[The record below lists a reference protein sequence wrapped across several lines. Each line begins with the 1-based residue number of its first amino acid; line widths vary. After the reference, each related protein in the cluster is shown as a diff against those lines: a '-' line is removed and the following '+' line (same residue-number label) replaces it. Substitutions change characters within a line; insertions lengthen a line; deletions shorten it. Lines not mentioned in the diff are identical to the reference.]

1 MKKLLKISYPVK
13 VLLLILVLS
22 GCTKKLSDMELMTD
36 HSWKW
41 DKMTTSSTNSTVI
54 SMVSLVS
61 ALFTSEEIVFDFT
74 TDGNYKVTAMG
85 DSTIA
90 SGTWSLQ
97 ENDTKLM
104 LDAAE
109 ANIVSLTKTQ
119 LAFQESQSD
128 STGTYTLTYYLK
140 N

>member
-1 MKKLLKISYPVK
+1 MKKLFKISYPVK

>member
-1 MKKLLKISYPVK
+1 
-13 VLLLILVLS
+13 
-22 GCTKKLSDMELMTD
+22 
-36 HSWKW
+36 
-41 DKMTTSSTNSTVI
+41 
-54 SMVSLVS
+54 MVSLVS